1 MKTAMTELVE
11 YMKNTLPNMMWE
23 ERANELLEKEKK
35 QIIDAVESKFYL
47 KRCSGEEYYNKNFKG

>member
-1 MKTAMTELVE
+1 MTELVE